1 MLGKIEGKRKKGWQ
15 DEMGGCYHW
24 LNGYEFEDRETRDV
38 LQFVGLQSV
47 RHNLA
52 ISQQHINVK
61 TLFNSDCSSI
71 WEVKSMHFS
80 LYALS

>member
-1 MLGKIEGKRKKGWQ
+1 MEKRCWERLRERGKRGDRMRWVDVITDSMDMNLSKLREILK
-15 DEMGGCYHW
+15 
-24 LNGYEFEDRETRDV
+24 DRETRHV

-71 WEVKSMHFS
+71 
-80 LYALS
+80 